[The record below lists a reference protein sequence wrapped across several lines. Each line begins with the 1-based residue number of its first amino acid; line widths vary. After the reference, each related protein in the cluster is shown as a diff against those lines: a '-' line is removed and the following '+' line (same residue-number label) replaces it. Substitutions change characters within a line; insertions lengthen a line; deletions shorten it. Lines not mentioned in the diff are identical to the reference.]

1 MLGVSM
7 FGLPSLEVTK
17 VAINLFEAGR
27 AVKGEAIGWFKM
39 TTNGN
44 NPILKIHIFGFFLD
58 ILKR

>member
-1 MLGVSM
+1 M